1 MSLAIEPHNFEQIPF
16 VVHPNNHAADA
27 LLDDGHA
34 RMFPT
39 NDCYT
44 DRFVVHPNFAVDEL
58 AGLGAGFALVD
69 FANELAVASTFVGFV
84 DLNYQFI
91 DIFWLVQPSFYRNF
105 HVYF

>member
-34 RMFPT
+34 RKFPT

-84 DLNYQFI
+84 DLNDQFI